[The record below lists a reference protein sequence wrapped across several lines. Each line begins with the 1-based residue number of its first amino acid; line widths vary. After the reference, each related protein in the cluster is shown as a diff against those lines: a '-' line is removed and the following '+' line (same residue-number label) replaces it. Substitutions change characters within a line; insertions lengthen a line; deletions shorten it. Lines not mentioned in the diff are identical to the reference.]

1 MIYADYA
8 ATTPVR
14 PEVFEAMSPYFS
26 GQYFNPSSVYREG
39 REAALAVQNARRIT
53 ASYLNAREDEIL
65 FTSGGTESDN
75 LAVKGTA
82 LHPDNKK
89 RHIITSSIEH
99 HAVLE
104 SCRFLE
110 RFGFTVTCLPVDRLG
125 RVKVE
130 TLEAAFTPDTFLVSV
145 MWVNNETGV
154 IQDIKALA
162 DAAHR
167 HGCLFH
173 TDAVQ
178 AMGTQAVDV
187 EASGVD
193 LLSFSAH
200 KIYGP
205 KGCGALYCRK
215 GVPLL
220 RLISG
225 GQQERYL
232 RGGTENVPAI
242 AGLGRA
248 VELLASERERETA
261 VLENLKAML
270 LKRLE
275 GRDGILVNSPP
286 AACVPSIL
294 NLGFRGIEAE
304 GLVFHLSRQG
314 ILLSMG
320 AACDTKSVEPSHVM
334 KAMGVQEEYLRGC
347 IRISLG
353 RGTKQEEI
361 DLLCGK
367 LLETVERMGRQA
379 DG

>member
-14 PEVFEAMSPYFS
+14 EEVLEAMLPYLA
-26 GQYFNPSSVYREG
+26 GQYYNPSSVYREG
-39 REAALAVQNARRIT
+39 RQAAMAVRSARET
-53 ASYLNAREDEIL
+53 AASCLNAGADEIL

-75 LAVKGTA
+75 LAIKGAA

-89 RHIITSSIEH
+89 RHIITSSTEH

-110 RFGFTVTCLPVDRLG
+110 RHGFSVTYLPVDRLG
-125 RVKVE
+125 RVSVKA
-130 TLEAAFTPDTFLVSV
+130 LEEAFTADTFLVSV
-145 MWVNNETGV
+145 MWVNNETGTV
-154 IQDIKALA
+154 QDIKPLA
-162 DAAHR
+162 EAAHR

-178 AMGTQAVDV
+178 AMATQKVDV
-187 EASGVD
+187 KAAGVD

-215 GVPLL
+215 GV
-220 RLISG
+220 RLECMNSG
-225 GQQERYL
+225 GQQENYL

-242 AGLGRA
+242 AGMGKA
-248 VELLASERERETA
+248 VELLETEREQVSGRMERMKDA
-261 VLENLKAML
+261 FLS
-270 LKRLE
+270 RLE
-275 GRDGILVNSPP
+275 GREGILVNSPSGVT
-286 AACVPSIL
+286 APSVL
-294 NLGFRGIEAE
+294 SLGFQGIEAE
-304 GLVFHLSRQG
+304 GLVFHMSRQG
-314 ILLSMG
+314 FLISMG

-334 KAMGVQEEYLRGC
+334 TAMGVPEEYVRGNV
-347 IRISLG
+347 RISLG
-353 RGTKQEEI
+353 RDTTPEDME
-361 DLLCGK
+361 LLCRT
-367 LLETVERMGRQA
+367 LLETAERMRGWS

>member
-14 PEVFEAMSPYFS
+14 PEVLEAMIPYFT
-26 GQYFNPSSVYREG
+26 GHYFNPSSVYREG
-39 REAALAVQNARRIT
+39 REAALAVENARRIT
-53 ASYLNAREDEIL
+53 ASCLNAGEDEIL

-82 LHPDNKK
+82 LHPDNKR
-89 RHIITSSIEH
+89 RHIITSSTEH

-110 RFGFTVTCLPVDRLG
+110 QYGFTVTYLPVDRLG
-125 RVKVE
+125 RVRKE
-130 TLEAAFTPDTFLVSV
+130 TLEAAFTPDTFLVSI

-154 IQDIKALA
+154 IQDIKTLA

-178 AMGTQAVDV
+178 AMGTQTVDV
-187 EASGVD
+187 KATGVD

-215 GVPLL
+215 GVPLK

-232 RGGTENVPAI
+232 RAGTENVPAV
-242 AGLGRA
+242 AGFGKA
-248 VELLASERERETA
+248 VELLASERERDAAAMES
-261 VLENLKAML
+261 LKTMML
-270 LKRLE
+270 NRLE
-275 GRDGILVNSPP
+275 GRNGILVNSPA

-294 NLGFRGIEAE
+294 NLGFREIEAE

-314 ILLSMG
+314 ILVSMG
-320 AACDTKSVEPSHVM
+320 AACDTKSVEPSHVL
-334 KAMGVQEEYLRGC
+334 KAMGVPEEYLRGC

-353 RGTKQEEI
+353 HGMKREEVE
-361 DLLCGK
+361 LLCGR
-367 LLETVERMGRQA
+367 LLETVERIGGLA